1 MGRDNYHFKTIST
14 SGSTIQGWKCS
25 HCGLESWNR
34 NACLQYHLASQFSLR
49 DEKKGFFGAELCTK
63 APEDIQAKAKAEI
76 EGKGAEAEAKGKRK
90 AESISTADEEG
101 SERAS
106 QMKQSVSSLDNKPVA
121 KIKADNSV
129 SDFFDGTATPHALVE
144 HVLFTRMISDI
155 VAAGPG

>member
-1 MGRDNYHFKTIST
+1 MRCSFFATLAILAGALLSAAAVRTELLVETTIISKP
-14 SGSTIQGWKCS
+14 SQLPGETIQGWKCS

-34 NACLQYHLASQFSLR
+34 NACL
-49 DEKKGFFGAELCTK
+49 
-63 APEDIQAKAKAEI
+63 
-76 EGKGAEAEAKGKRK
+76 
-90 AESISTADEEG
+90 ADEEG
-101 SERAS
+101 SERS
-106 QMKQSVSSLDNKPVA
+106 FQMKQSVSSLDNKPVA